1 MVLLIQNLS
10 YRKWRWN
17 WRRSRNGEHRRR
29 FGGANSVLQQHPY
42 SRSFSAP
49 AFLRASFP
57 IRSLLLWPPW
67 TTTTTNSLSRSV
79 SSSSFWTQFSREK
92 NTSTNGECFFS
103 SWENISNSWRV
114 WPTQTGCNVCGCGD
128 FIWYKAKMEKFNYYS
143 RTVIISITLYIT

>member
-92 NTSTNGECFFS
+92 TQAQMESVFFLLGKISLTRDECDRHKQVVMFAGVGILYGTKPKWKS
-103 SWENISNSWRV
+103 L
-114 WPTQTGCNVCGCGD
+114 
-128 FIWYKAKMEKFNYYS
+128 
-143 RTVIISITLYIT
+143 IITPVLL